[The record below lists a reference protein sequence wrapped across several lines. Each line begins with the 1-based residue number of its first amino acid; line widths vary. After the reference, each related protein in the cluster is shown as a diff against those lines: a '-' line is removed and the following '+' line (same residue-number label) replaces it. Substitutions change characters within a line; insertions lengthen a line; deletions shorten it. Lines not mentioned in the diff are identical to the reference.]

1 MTIVEAGIIAGIPV
15 GAVIGTVIG
24 RTHGTTGLV
33 GGILGGLVAG
43 IVFGWIYALFEIAL
57 LSVVGVLWRAAR
69 GKNNAAPTISELA
82 FMSPIAATGTFVGVL
97 AALFAWLSS
106 GAFWAVIVASAIALL
121 TAIVTIA
128 RNESR

>member
-33 GGILGGLVAG
+33 GGVLGGLVAG
-43 IVFGWIYALFEIAL
+43 IVFGWIYALVEIAL

-69 GKNNAAPTISELA
+69 GKSTAAPTVSELA
-82 FMSPIAATGTFVGVL
+82 FMSPIAATGTFIGVI

-106 GAFWAVIVASAIALL
+106 GVLWAATVASAIALM
-121 TAIVTIA
+121 TALVTIA
-128 RNESR
+128 RSEMR